1 VSPTREVHPQA
12 RFALAVLVLVY
23 AVNFIDRKLLVMLLQ
38 PIKEE
43 FGASDFAMGIL
54 VGPAFALFYTFA
66 GIPIARLADRGSRRR
81 VMAIGIAFW
90 SAMTAV
96 SGLVQGYW
104 QLALARIGVGVG
116 EASAT
121 PAAHSMI
128 SDLYPPERRT
138 GAIAIY
144 NAGASLGVLAGLI
157 LAGVLQDAF
166 GWRTAFF
173 VVGLPGLAVAAFVGI
188 ALPEP
193 SRGGAD
199 AQNDA
204 GSVHAMG
211 ETLLTLVRI
220 PTLRHITL
228 AAGLYSISMYGVLN
242 WSATFMRRVHGLSYS
257 EIGFQLGLTMGIAGA
272 LGIVA
277 SGKLCDRLAGRDPR
291 WLCWVPALAGVL
303 LVPFHALFV
312 WSDDPRVAV
321 LFAFTGLNLLVA
333 VFSAPTYSLAQNLAP
348 LRMRATAAAGVLFML
363 NLIGLGIGPLLV
375 GGLND
380 FLEARY
386 GDSAVRLSLTGIL
399 VFNFWAAGHS
409 LWASRSLRGD
419 LERTQAPS

>member
-1 VSPTREVHPQA
+1 VSAQRPAHPQA
-12 RFALAVLVLVY
+12 PFALAILVLVY

-66 GIPIARLADRGSRRR
+66 GIPIARLADRSSRRF

-90 SAMTAV
+90 SVMTAV
-96 SGLVQGYW
+96 SGLARGYW
-104 QLALARIGVGVG
+104 QLALARIGVGIG

-121 PAAHSMI
+121 PAAHSII

-144 NAGASLGVLAGLI
+144 NAGASIGVLFGLM
-157 LAGVLQDAF
+157 LAGQLQDIF
-166 GWRTAFF
+166 GWRTAFI
-173 VVGLPGLAVAAFVGI
+173 VVGLPGLAVAAFVGS

-193 SRGGAD
+193 IRGGSEALRD
-199 AQNDA
+199 TEEVP
-204 GSVHAMG
+204 SLG

-257 EIGFQLGLTMGIAGA
+257 EIGFQLGVTMGIAGA
-272 LGIVA
+272 VGIVA
-277 SGKLCDRLAGRDPR
+277 SGKLCDRLAARDPR
-291 WLCWVPALAGVL
+291 WLCWVPAIAGVL

-312 WSDDPRVAV
+312 WAADPRVAV

-333 VFSAPTYSLAQNLAP
+333 VFSAPTYSLAQSLAP
-348 LRMRATAAAGVLFML
+348 LRMRATAAAAVLFML

-380 FLEARY
+380 FFEARY
-386 GDSAVRLSLTGIL
+386 GDSAVRLSLTAIL

-409 LWASRSLRGD
+409 LWASRLLQRD
-419 LERTQAPS
+419 LGRAATER